1 MTAKDSAFLGLRS
14 KQPEHKDAPEV
25 ASGIPNIDHR
35 FGDGRAELIGIEILD
50 TGGHRV
56 GVLEANSTIVVR
68 ISARAKAAIKHPII
82 GFMLRNH
89 LGVDFA
95 GTNTAREGLDL
106 PPMAAGEIS
115 TVDFHLEIPE
125 LYASTFSF
133 SPAVAE
139 GTLQAYTICDWID
152 NAVALQMAPGS
163 APIYGAIHLKCHV
176 EVNRRLATSPAM
188 AVSLE

>member
-1 MTAKDSAFLGLRS
+1 
-14 KQPEHKDAPEV
+14 
-25 ASGIPNIDHR
+25 
-35 FGDGRAELIGIEILD
+35 
-50 TGGHRV
+50 
-56 GVLEANSTIVVR
+56 
-68 ISARAKAAIKHPII
+68 
-82 GFMLRNH
+82 
-89 LGVDFA
+89 
-95 GTNTAREGLDL
+95 
-106 PPMAAGEIS
+106 MAAGEIS

-176 EVNRRLATSPAM
+176 EVNRRIATSPAM